1 MMLISHD
8 QKVRCETPYLGLA
21 PFLRANLAEK
31 DLLSFTQELL
41 NRAENHSD
49 DAELL
54 MNLAVALQC
63 VGHRDLG
70 LRFQEQALQI
80 RRVYHLD
87 ASEPPTQLRVLM
99 LMVPGDIAE
108 NTPLEC
114 LLETGDIELIHYYLT
129 AGDPFASPIPDHDIV
144 IVALAESEENRSI
157 LDGLETALAHW
168 PKPIINAPQHIPKTD
183 RNVASE
189 LLQNIP
195 GLMIPQTLRASRF
208 LLQSIALGERSLAD
222 SIAGTG
228 GDCDFPIIARP
239 VGSQAG
245 RDLDRLENSSDL
257 AEYLDRVA
265 ADEFFISRFI
275 DYRSLDGRYR
285 KYRVALIDGDPFAC
299 HMGVSSNWMVHYVNA
314 GMYKEAW
321 KRDEEA
327 RFMETFEHFAQRHK
341 VALATIHERVPLE
354 YFCIDCA
361 EMPDGRLMVFEID
374 HCMVVHLMDSEEM
387 FPYKQLHMLKVKQAF
402 QDLLS
407 RLHATTQNATTQN
420 ATTQNAAT
428 KNKASR

>member
-1 MMLISHD
+1 MLISQEH
-8 QKVRCETPYLGLA
+8 KGRCATWYLGLA
-21 PFLRANLAEK
+21 PFLRANLAGK

-41 NRAENHSD
+41 IRAEKHSD

-80 RRVYHLD
+80 RRVYFLE
-87 ASEPPTQLRVLM
+87 ASEQPTQLRVLM
-99 LMVPGDIAE
+99 FMVAGDIAE

-129 AGDPFASPIPDHDIV
+129 AGDPLATPIPEHDIV
-144 IVALAESEENRSI
+144 VVALAESEEHRKI

-168 PKPIINAPQHIPKTD
+168 PKPILNAPQYIPKTD

-189 LLQNIP
+189 LLQNVP
-195 GLMIPQTLRASRF
+195 GLLIPQTLRASRT
-208 LLQSIALGERSLAD
+208 LLQSIANGQRRLAD
-222 SIAGTG
+222 AFAEISGA
-228 GDCDFPIIARP
+228 CDFPIIARP
-239 VGSQAG
+239 VGSQAR

-257 AEYLDRVA
+257 ASYLDRVE
-265 ADEFFISRFI
+265 ADHFFISRFI
-275 DYRSLDGRYR
+275 DYRSSDGQYR

-299 HMGVSSNWMVHYVNA
+299 HMGVSLHWMVHYVNA
-314 GMYKEAW
+314 GRYEGAG

-327 RFMETFEHFAQRHK
+327 HFMETFDDFAHRHNA
-341 VALATIHERVPLE
+341 ALAAIHQRIPLN

-361 EMPDGRLMVFEID
+361 EMLDGRLMVFEID
-374 HCMVVHLMDSEEM
+374 HCMVVHAMDSEQM
-387 FPYKQLHMLKVKQAF
+387 FPYKQVHMLKVKKAF
-402 QDLLS
+402 QDLLL
-407 RLHATTQNATTQN
+407 RLYAGSENRATRTE
-420 ATTQNAAT
+420 
-428 KNKASR
+428 ASR